1 MSLLFNDPASGGK
14 PHRPRKR
21 PRPKPG
27 FDEKG
32 NPLPIRDPNRW
43 KPTCPSGF
51 IINNDF
57 SPFDPINP
65 PYRCKVDKDP
75 PDIDYEKAGQKQFK
89 VKEQERIE
97 PEVEVFAEETKAVSV
112 QEVKANTQKNVKEAN
127 AEAAKRRKK
136 YGFSGGTATR
146 KRSRKRS
153 KLFTKNKRH
162 FASHRRRRR
171 SRRSNSSSSSSS

>member
-1 MSLLFNDPASGGK
+1 MSFLFNDPASGGK

-32 NPLPIRDPNRW
+32 NPLPIRDPNGG
-43 KPTCPSGF
+43 KPSCPSGF

-75 PDIDYEKAGQKQFK
+75 PDIDYEKAGQIQLR
-89 VKEQERIE
+89 VKEQEPIE
-97 PEVEVFAEETKAVSV
+97 AEVEGGAEDTKAVSV

-127 AEAAKRRKK
+127 AEAAKRQRK

-146 KRSRKRS
+146 KRSRKRA
-153 KLFTKNKRH
+153 KLFTKNKRY
-162 FASHRRRRR
+162 FSRYRRRRR
-171 SRRSNSSSSSSS
+171 RRSSSSSSSSS

>member
-21 PRPKPG
+21 PRSKPG

-32 NPLPIRDPNRW
+32 NPLPIREPNRW

-65 PYRCKVDKDP
+65 PYRCKVDKDL
-75 PDIDYEKAGQKQFK
+75 PDIDFEKAGQKQFK

-162 FASHRRRRR
+162 LASHRRRRR
-171 SRRSNSSSSSSS
+171 RRSNSSSSSSS